1 MWRNQGSGVFFKE
14 KKKFLKKKKKKK
26 EESICSSNSPNGQVA
41 NKETAA
47 AAAAVAKMLGSR
59 QRFCSSSLD
68 SSAYKVAT
76 AITITTTTFA
86 YNANNGS

>member
-47 AAAAVAKMLGSR
+47 AAAVAKMLGSR

>member
-1 MWRNQGSGVFFKE
+1 MFRNQGSGVFLLKKKKVLKKE
-14 KKKFLKKKKKKK
+14 KKK
-26 EESICSSNSPNGQVA
+26 ESICSSNSPNGQVA
-41 NKETAA
+41 NHETAA
-47 AAAAVAKMLGSR
+47 AAAMAKMLGSR

-86 YNANNGS
+86 CNANNGG